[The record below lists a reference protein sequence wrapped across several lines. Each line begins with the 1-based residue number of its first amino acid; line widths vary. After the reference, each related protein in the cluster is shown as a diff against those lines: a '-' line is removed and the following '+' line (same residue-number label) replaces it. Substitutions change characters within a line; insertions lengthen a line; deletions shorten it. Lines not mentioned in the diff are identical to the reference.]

1 MLVNFQFERGMSLIE
16 LMVGVTIV
24 AVLFALGA
32 PSFNN
37 WIQSAQIR
45 TAAEAFQNGLTLARG
60 EAVRRNSN
68 VRFSLTD
75 TADNS
80 CNVAATGTNW
90 VISQD
95 DPTGACATPADEIVA
110 PRIIQLRAGA
120 EGSKNAQVV
129 AGQSSIIFNGLGRV
143 TPLPPAG
150 ADANGEIQININN
163 DLIGGP
169 CAAAGGPMR
178 CLRVVVSPGGQVRM
192 CDPMFARPDPQGC

>member
-1 MLVNFQFERGMSLIE
+1 MSLIE
-16 LMVGVTIV
+16 LMVGVVIV

-32 PSFNN
+32 PSFTN

-45 TAAEAFQNGLTLARG
+45 AAAEAFQNGLTLARG
-60 EAVRRNSN
+60 EAVRRNSI

-75 TADNS
+75 TADNA
-80 CNVAATGTNW
+80 CNVVATGTNW

-95 DPTGACATPADEIVA
+95 DPSGACATPADETLA

-129 AGQSSIIFNGLGRV
+129 AGQSSIVFNGLGRV
-143 TPLPPAG
+143 TPLPPPG
-150 ADANGEIQININN
+150 AVPPNGDIHIDINN
-163 DLIGGP
+163 DLIGGA
-169 CAAAGGPMR
+169 CASAGGPMR
-178 CLRVVVSPGGQVRM
+178 CLRIVVSPGGQVRM